1 MISTHFLT
9 SVAGFTKDRIN
20 KIVLNDSVV
29 ITQFEL
35 KELSGSTVI
44 MQYMVHSADI
54 SDISKIELQDVD
66 GQVISSNNVSV
77 SIAADTLLLHTID
90 VTEEG

>member
-1 MISTHFLT
+1 MISTNFLT
-9 SVAGFTKDRIN
+9 SVAGFTKDRIA
-20 KIVLNDSVV
+20 KIVLNESVE
-29 ITQFEL
+29 ITEFEI

-44 MQYMVHSADI
+44 MQYMVRSADV
-54 SDISKIELQDVD
+54 SDISKIELQDAE
-66 GQVISSNNVSV
+66 GQVISSNTVNV